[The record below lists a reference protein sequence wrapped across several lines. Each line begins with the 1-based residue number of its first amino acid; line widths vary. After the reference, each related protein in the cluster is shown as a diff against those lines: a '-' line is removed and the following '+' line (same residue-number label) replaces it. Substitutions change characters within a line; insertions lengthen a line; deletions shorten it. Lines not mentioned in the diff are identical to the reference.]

1 MPRIRGV
8 RKGYS
13 RLLRDYGF
21 VRILQPEIEER
32 NQRAG
37 TKQRQGHEGQAGDG
51 KHYIKDELH
60 GHHMLCGAEGYL
72 IRTNPLIGMNPYV
85 LAAGIGGCLLAL
97 LDVCT
102 TE

>member
-60 GHHMLCGAEGYL
+60 GASSSGSTRFAIADHE
-72 IRTNPLIGMNPYV
+72 I
-85 LAAGIGGCLLAL
+85 
-97 LDVCT
+97 
-102 TE
+102 